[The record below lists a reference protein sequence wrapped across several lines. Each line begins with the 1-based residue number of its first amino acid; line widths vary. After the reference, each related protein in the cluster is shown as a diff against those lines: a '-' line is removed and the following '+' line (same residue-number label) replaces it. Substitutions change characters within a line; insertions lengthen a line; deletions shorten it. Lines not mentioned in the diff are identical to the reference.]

1 MSQNKT
7 NFFITFE
14 GADGVGKSTQVKL
27 FAQKLQDKGIPV
39 HISREPGG
47 SELAERI
54 RSVLK
59 KQQSIDSII
68 EVLLIFAARRSH
80 LIETIQPFLSQGYTV
95 ISDRFYDSSLIYQG
109 LLKHI
114 PIEQVMFL
122 KKIVMGN
129 FEPDLTFILDMPAE
143 IAQQRA
149 ILRNSNP
156 DSYDDMSTDEYNRI
170 RNGFRKISE
179 IFSFRTVLINAA
191 GSEKNVALKIQKA
204 FNKFQISTR
213 N

>member
-1 MSQNKT
+1 
-7 NFFITFE
+7 
-14 GADGVGKSTQVKL
+14 
-27 FAQKLQDKGIPV
+27 
-39 HISREPGG
+39 
-47 SELAERI
+47 
-54 RSVLK
+54 
-59 KQQSIDSII
+59 
-68 EVLLIFAARRSH
+68 
-80 LIETIQPFLSQGYTV
+80 
-95 ISDRFYDSSLIYQG
+95 
-109 LLKHI
+109 
-114 PIEQVMFL
+114 MFL
-122 KKIVMGN
+122 KKIVMGD

-204 FNKFQISTR
+204 FNKFQISTG